1 MDDLMKILLA
11 DEKKISL
18 LTVRYNEL
26 KKNMEHETSA
36 DKTTRTHL
44 GLNIAAIKKTNS
56 VIVSHFLDERKLSP
70 SEIEK
75 ITVAHSTINPEN
87 V

>member
-26 KKNMEHETSA
+26 KHNMVNETST
-36 DKTTRTHL
+36 DKATRMHL
-44 GLNIAAIKKTNS
+44 GLNIAAIKKSNS
-56 VIVSHFLDERKLSP
+56 VIVSHFLDEHKLSAA
-70 SEIEK
+70 EIAR
-75 ITVAHSTINPEN
+75 ITVAHSTINP
-87 V
+87 